1 MPLYSHDDFNRFILL
16 SLYHRYINAHSPVVK
31 HSDRKGHLGKSPRY
45 DWDSYKSHAE
55 MNAWIDSIAA
65 DNSFAEIVNIGQSA
79 EGRDMNVLEIR
90 KAGNGKPTIFI
101 EAGEKKT
108 LNAFF
113 RLNANINAVR
123 LPLLNGATVTSSDF
137 FRGEG
142 Y

>member
-1 MPLYSHDDFNRFILL
+1 MSLNRSIIILCRSVCLYICMMILTVSFF

-65 DNSFAEIVNIGQSA
+65 DNSWAEIVNIGQSE

-90 KAGNGKPTIFI
+90 KAGAGKPTIFI
-101 EAGEKKT
+101 EAGELTGRNMSRK
-108 LNAFF
+108 
-113 RLNANINAVR
+113 I
-123 LPLLNGATVTSSDF
+123 D
-137 FRGEG
+137 
-142 Y
+142 